1 MTATADRV
9 VLITGATGGLGR
21 VAAATFAAD
30 GARLGLVGTDH
41 DRLTALA
48 LELGLAA
55 DRRVLAV
62 ADLADPEA
70 ARAAIGTVTAR
81 FGPVEVV
88 LHLVGGWV
96 GGTPVVDLELDEVQG
111 MLDNHLWTTLHV
123 VQAVVPGMVQR
134 GWGRIIAVT
143 SSFTANPVPNGASYA
158 IAKAAEETLVRSL
171 AREVG
176 TSGVTANLVAVKK
189 IDTEHERESA
199 PSPKNAGWTTPE
211 EMAAVLRFLC
221 SDEAAAIN
229 GARIPLD
236 GRA

>member
-21 VAAATFAAD
+21 VVAATFAAD
-30 GARLGLVGTDH
+30 GARLGLVGTDR

-48 LELGLAA
+48 TELGLAP
-55 DRRVLAV
+55 DRWVPAV

-70 ARAAIGTVTAR
+70 ARAAIGTVTER

-88 LHLVGGWV
+88 LHFVGGWV
-96 GGTPVVDLELDEVQG
+96 GGTPVVDLDLDEVRG

-123 VQAVVPGMVQR
+123 VQAVVPGMVER
-134 GWGRIIAVT
+134 GWGRIVAVT

-158 IAKAAEETLVRSL
+158 IGKAAEETLVRAL

-176 TSGVTANLVAVKK
+176 SHGVTANLVAVKK
-189 IDTEHERESA
+189 IDTGHERERA

-211 EMAAVLRFLC
+211 EIAAVMRFLC
-221 SDEAAAIN
+221 SDQAAAVN
-229 GARIPLD
+229 GVRIPLD
-236 GRA
+236 GRG

>member
-1 MTATADRV
+1 MNATAGRV

-30 GARLGLVGTDH
+30 GARLGLVGTDR
-41 DRLTALA
+41 DRLTALGT
-48 LELGLAA
+48 ELGLAA
-55 DRRVLAV
+55 DRWVPAV

-70 ARAAIGTVTAR
+70 ARAAIDTVTQR

-96 GGTPVVDLELDEVQG
+96 GGTPVVELELDEVRG

-123 VQAVVPGMVQR
+123 VQAVVPGMVER
-134 GWGRIIAVT
+134 GWGRIVAVT
-143 SSFTANPVPNGASYA
+143 SSFTATPVLNGASYA

-176 TSGVTANLVAVKK
+176 SHGVTANLVAVKK
-189 IDTEHERESA
+189 IDTHHEREDA

-211 EMAAVLRFLC
+211 EISAVMRFLC

-229 GARIPLD
+229 GVRIPLD
-236 GRA
+236 GRV